1 MIQEDYNYWEQFRKE
16 TKNYLENDEYKQV
29 CEIYARLKDMPVD
42 YVCKCSPEKIQAMI
56 DEINKAF
63 ENGK

>member
-1 MIQEDYNYWEQFRKE
+1 
-16 TKNYLENDEYKQV
+16 
-29 CEIYARLKDMPVD
+29 MPVD

>member
-1 MIQEDYNYWEQFRKE
+1 MNKDDFEYWENFRKE
-16 TKNYLENDEYKQV
+16 TKRYLENDEYKAI
-29 CEIYARLKDMPVD
+29 CEIYARLNGMPVD

-56 DEINKAF
+56 NEINKVF